1 MPDTAPRRIA
11 EIRRRAKKRGP
22 ILLRCP
28 YCRHY
33 LTGIISS
40 RGEHK
45 FKDGERGNL
54 YCTARG
60 RIVIATVVEL
70 E

>member
-45 FKDGERGNL
+45 LKDGSVAI
-54 YCTARG
+54 YTARG